1 MHLTL
6 VTYFFFWI
14 SADEAKAP
22 QSDIINIK
30 YGISGNRTIGAHLPV
45 TAKEPVAE
53 DANNLVFKS
62 ILVLQRPVLDPCM
75 SVGFLPLPSDC
86 LRVGQLV
93 TMKWRVERLKDFEE
107 NEVSQHNVSYEVI
120 PFSMVANSL
129 LLS

>member
-1 MHLTL
+1 M
-6 VTYFFFWI
+6 VTHCFFWI
-14 SADEAKAP
+14 STDEAKSLR
-22 QSDIINIK
+22 SDSILNIR
-30 YGISGNRTIGAHLPV
+30 YGISGNRTIGAHLPA
-45 TAKEPVAE
+45 TAKDPVVE

-93 TMKWRVERLKDFEE
+93 TIKWRIERLKDFKE
-107 NEVSQHNVSYEVI
+107 NEASQHNVSHEVI
-120 PFSMVANSL
+120 PFYVIANCL